1 VAILTILFIV
11 FFILWLA
18 SLFPAAGERFG
29 PYGGWLPWICVGLLA
44 WHVGMFRALH

>member
-1 VAILTILFIV
+1 MAILTILFIV

-44 WHVGMFRALH
+44 WHVGMFGALH